1 MKLKN
6 IAIIATTSILTIS
19 SIAIPSD
26 RAIAEVSDSITSNF
40 GNTETSF
47 LIADNFST
55 TNSLSSFVAVGAR
68 KQAEGTFKIVTVDE
82 KQYIEF
88 SDDFK
93 VSKGPDLEIIL
104 HKNNVVA
111 SSISEKDYISLA
123 PIQSFS
129 GNQRYEIPENVNL
142 DDYASVAVWCEDFN
156 VTFGYAEL

>member
-19 SIAIPSD
+19 SITMSSE
-26 RAIAEVSDSITSNF
+26 RAIAEISESKFD
-40 GNTETSF
+40 NTDASF
-47 LIADNFST
+47 LVAESYST
-55 TNSLSSFVAVGAR
+55 TNDLSSFVAVGAR
-68 KQAEGTFKIVTVDE
+68 KQAEGTFKIITVDE